1 MGSGDGLGDRAIGE
15 AGVGIDKKEKF
26 ALGFFGE
33 LVAGPRLSRPTFG
46 ERLTC
51 EEADAGVSLGSTL
64 DEGGGAVGRVVVENK
79 NLHIR
84 VVAVGYGTD
93 AWWKAV
99 LLIAGRNKN

>member
-15 AGVGIDKKEKF
+15 AGVGIDKKEEF

-33 LVAGPRLSRPTFG
+33 LVACPRLSGPTFR
-46 ERLTC
+46 EWLTC

-64 DEGGGAVGRVVVENK
+64 DEGGGAVGGVVVENK
-79 NLHIR
+79 NFHIW
-84 VVAVGYGTD
+84 VVAVGDGTD

-99 LLIAGRNKN
+99 LLVAGRNKN

>member
-1 MGSGDGLGDRAIGE
+1 MRDRAIGE
-15 AGVGIDKKEKF
+15 AGVGINKKEEF
-26 ALGFFGE
+26 ASGFFGE
-33 LVAGPRLSRPTFG
+33 LMAGPRLAGPTFG
-46 ERLTC
+46 EGLTL

-84 VVAVGYGTD
+84 VITVGDGAD
-93 AWWKAV
+93 AWGKAV